1 MKRGNGVIMMDAVSM
16 LLRERLNQDE
26 KWGKQRH
33 SMEKWLSILVEEVGE
48 FAQAIQKDEI
58 QSKKTDANNKLEEI
72 IQVSAVAVAI
82 AEQLIEEERKQY
94 ELSDL

>member
-1 MKRGNGVIMMDAVSM
+1 MIMIDAVSM
-16 LLRERLNQDE
+16 LLRERLYQDE

-33 SMEKWLSILVEEVGE
+33 SMEKWLAILVEEVGE
-48 FAQAIQKDEI
+48 FAQAIQNDEI
-58 QSKKTDANNKLEEI
+58 QSKKTDANNKLKEI

-94 ELSDL
+94 ELSSL

>member
-1 MKRGNGVIMMDAVSM
+1 MIMIDVVSM

-33 SMEKWLSILVEEVGE
+33 SMEKWLTILVEEVGE

-58 QSKKTDANNKLEEI
+58 QFKETDANNKLKEI

-94 ELSDL
+94 ELSNL